1 MKTNKLLTIIF
12 LVILAFIFS
21 ACAMNNKDAYS
32 EYEDYPYS
40 DDGLIGYDREPGYKG
55 DSGCIVEPGGY
66 TVDSSGYVADDGYV
80 DYGTEEYSDH
90 TNGDKYRSGQLT
102 VKAYNDNDNWDY
114 YRDLLQNDFS
124 TYQNSFKL
132 STNRIKLSFKG
143 LSNVKVTLYNDNDE
157 VDFVAY
163 SDAKGIAY
171 LFTKDAKEEYK
182 VRIEY
187 NKNDNNIN
195 EVKTVKN
202 NDEIDLSI
210 ENSLNNIIQL
220 MFVID
225 TTGSMGDE
233 IRYLQSEIA
242 DVIKRVKDDN
252 NQITIYL
259 SLLFYRDQG
268 DEYVTRY
275 FDFTTDIEAQ
285 IANLAKQYAKG
296 GGDFEEAVEEAFDLA
311 SKQQWLMNS
320 STNILVHVADAP
332 SHNAQA
338 SKWFEAVD
346 RLASENVK
354 VISVASSGIDKL
366 TEYFFRNE
374 CFRTNGYYCYLTNH
388 SGIGGGHIDATVP
401 DEPTVE
407 FLNDCLVRLING
419 IHTGDM
425 KDPIDYQ
432 QKQDN

>member
-21 ACAMNNKDAYS
+21 ACATKDAGYTAKHDYSDEYSSGEVGGGDFGYKIEPSGLGVDDEYIGYGEYESEPSTADFGYS
-32 EYEDYPYS
+32 E
-40 DDGLIGYDREPGYKG
+40 
-55 DSGCIVEPGGY
+55 
-66 TVDSSGYVADDGYV
+66 
-80 DYGTEEYSDH
+80 
-90 TNGDKYRSGQLT
+90 NGNKYRSGQLT
-102 VKAYNDNDNWDY
+102 VKAYNDNENWDY
-114 YRDLLQNDFS
+114 YRDLIQKDFVS
-124 TYQNSFKL
+124 YQNNFKL
-132 STNRIKLSFKG
+132 ACNRIKLSFKG
-143 LSNVKVTLYNDNDE
+143 LSNVRVTLYKDNDE
-157 VDFVAY
+157 VDYIAY
-163 SDAKGIAY
+163 SDALGNAY
-171 LFTKDAKEEYK
+171 LFTNSPKEEYK

-187 NKNDNNIN
+187 SKNDNNID
-195 EVKTVKN
+195 EIKTVKN

-242 DVIKRVKDDN
+242 DVIKRVKEDN

-259 SLLFYRDQG
+259 SLLFYRDHG

-275 FDFTTDIEAQ
+275 FDFTTDIDSQ
-285 IANLAKQYAKG
+285 IKNLSKQYAQG
-296 GGDFEEAVEEAFDLA
+296 GGDFEEAVDEALDLA
-311 SKQQWLMNS
+311 SKQQWFMNS

-332 SHNAQA
+332 AHN
-338 SKWFEAVD
+338 SLVNNWFNAVD
-346 RLASENVK
+346 KLASENVK
-354 VISVASSGIDKL
+354 IINVASSGIDKL

-374 CFRTNGYYCYLTNH
+374 CFRTNCYYCYLTNH

-401 DEPTVE
+401 DEPSVE

-425 KDPIDYQ
+425 KAPVDYQ
-432 QKQDN
+432 QKQPEQQAD